1 MSLKNGSAL
10 RRIARAARAAG
21 QSSERKRE
29 CVHALLNRPWITKE
43 EDKELYFA
51 IKDHYEELRDWFMEQ
66 AGYPLIVTR
75 SLAKLDKSPVVAF
88 SWMGFKEFR
97 EPRDYVFFTYG
108 LWYLETKTEMDQFL
122 LSDIVSEIREHMN
135 EQGLEAD
142 WTLYYHRMSMARA
155 LKKLKALGV
164 LFAVD
169 GDEGD
174 WANDSGKNVLYECSP
189 YVRYVLRRF
198 PQDLTY
204 YDRMEDLSDSVLY
217 ADTADGQALRK
228 RHRVY
233 RRLLLEPVVLDRNWS
248 AEELPY
254 VLTQRR
260 SILDQLQK
268 TLGWEGRRYKEG
280 ILFFHPE
287 LTGEATLFPTLSG
300 VSDLALLVSGE
311 LRRQLFAED
320 IDRYTEDNG
329 CVRLERSDME
339 TLILKLYDKYKVYWG
354 KEFREAKSSE
364 LAEQVF
370 GHLAEWS
377 LGDWEDRTHFLL
389 SPVLGRWNAEYGE
402 TEFD

>member
-1 MSLKNGSAL
+1 MSLKKGSAL
-10 RRIARAARAAG
+10 RRVARAARAAG
-21 QSSERKRE
+21 QSNERKQE
-29 CVHALLNRPWITKE
+29 CIHALLNRPWITKE
-43 EDKELYFA
+43 DEKEMYFTV
-51 IKDHYEELRDWFMEQ
+51 KDHYEELREWFMDQ

-75 SLAKLDKSPVVAF
+75 TLAKLDKSPVAAF
-88 SWMGFKEFR
+88 PWMGFKEFR
-97 EPRDYVFFTYG
+97 ESRDYVFFTYG

-122 LSDIVSEIREHMN
+122 LSDIVNDIREHMN

-142 WTLYYHRMSMARA
+142 WTIYYQRMAMARA

-164 LFAVD
+164 LISVD

-174 WANDSGKNVLYECSP
+174 WANDSGKNVLYECSS

-204 YDRMEDLSDSVLY
+204 YNNMEDLSDSVLY
-217 ADTADGQALRK
+217 ADTTDGQLLRR

-233 RRLLLEPVVLDRNWS
+233 RRLLLEPVVLDRSWG
-248 AEELPY
+248 ADELPY

-260 SILDQLQK
+260 SILDQLHK
-268 TLGWEGRRYKEG
+268 TLGWEGRRYREG
-280 ILFFHPE
+280 LVFFHPE
-287 LTGEATLFPTLSG
+287 LTSEAILFPTLSG
-300 VSDLALLVSGE
+300 VSDLTLLVSGE
-311 LRRQLFAED
+311 LRRQLFAEG
-320 IDRYTEDNG
+320 IDRYTEDSG
-329 CVRLERSDME
+329 CIRLERSDME
-339 TLILKLYDKYKVYWG
+339 TLILKLFEKYKGYWS

-370 GHLAEWS
+370 EHLVEWS
-377 LGDWEDRTHFLL
+377 LGEWDNGKHFLL